1 MYWYHYQTARSIPAD
16 LTPQSLI
23 KKVQNLAERVK
34 KKEIASLRQTRP
46 IIADNLLRQ
55 KMLAIRPTG
64 LLALF
69 KKINI

>member
-1 MYWYHYQTARSIPAD
+1 MQR
-16 LTPQSLI
+16 
-23 KKVQNLAERVK
+23 KE
-34 KKEIASLRQTRP
+34 KKEEEEEIALLRQMRP

-55 KMLAIRPTG
+55 KMLAICPTG